1 MSGHEQT
8 LSFAIRFVP
17 VGRPQYPAGHAD
29 RLVMTQRRFPMFN
42 TKIKNQLQSQAAEL
56 SELRQLRDGLNREML
71 TLSIDSTFKIT
82 ACNESFA
89 VALGYTEDQLL
100 GRAMSDI
107 VPQYVSKLPCFH
119 NFRAA
124 VAAGKSITDEYRYL
138 HADGSLVWLN
148 AHWQPIADATGQL
161 SHITAYATNITSR
174 VEKTSENASFIDA
187 LLRSTAVIE
196 FDLTG
201 HVLMAN
207 DQFLKAMGYSLGQ
220 AKGSHHRIFCK
231 PEEASSQK
239 YKDFWS
245 TLNKGEFVAGR
256 FERIDSRGQ
265 TVWLEATY
273 NPVYDT
279 EGRLCKVV
287 KFATVVTD
295 QVAREQE
302 VSKAA
307 QTAFEISQQTD
318 VSAQRGAL
326 VVNDTMHTMRKIAI
340 DMQTASGGV
349 EALGKQSLL
358 ISSIIQTISSIAQQ
372 TNLLALNAAIEAARA
387 GEQGRGFA
395 VVADEVRQLAGR
407 TSTATEEIAT
417 VVLQNQKL
425 VDETVA
431 EMANSKFQAEQGLE
445 LATQAGQVI
454 VEIQDGAKRVVD
466 AVGRFATQVG

>member
-1 MSGHEQT
+1 
-8 LSFAIRFVP
+8 
-17 VGRPQYPAGHAD
+17 
-29 RLVMTQRRFPMFN
+29 MFN

-89 VALGYTEDQLL
+89 RALGYTQNQLL
-100 GRAMSDI
+100 GRAMADI

-124 VAAGKSITDEYRYL
+124 VAAGKSISDEYRYL
-138 HADGSLVWLN
+138 HADGSLVWLH
-148 AHWQPIADATGQL
+148 AHWQPITDMTGRL
-161 SHITAYATNITSR
+161 SHITCYATNITSR
-174 VEKTSENASFIDA
+174 FEKASENASFIDA

-196 FDLTG
+196 FDLSG
-201 HVLMAN
+201 HVLTAN
-207 DQFLKAMGYSLGQ
+207 HQFLKAMGYSLGQ
-220 AKGSHHRIFCK
+220 VKGSHHRIFCT
-231 PEEASSQK
+231 PEETSSQK
-239 YKDFWS
+239 YKDFWAM
-245 TLNKGEFVAGR
+245 LNKGEFVAGR

-279 EGRLCKVV
+279 EGALCKVV

-295 QVAREQE
+295 QVIREQQ
-302 VSKAA
+302 VSEAA

-318 VSAQRGAL
+318 VSAQRGAV
-326 VVNDTMHTMRKIAI
+326 VVNDTMHTMRKIAV
-340 DMQTASGGV
+340 DMQAASGGV

-407 TSTATEEIAT
+407 TSSATEEIAS

-431 EMANSKFQAEQGLE
+431 EMANSKSQAEQGLE
-445 LATQAGQVI
+445 LATQAGEVI
-454 VEIQDGAKRVVD
+454 VEIQDGARRVVD
-466 AVGRFATQVG
+466 AVGKFASQIA

>member
-1 MSGHEQT
+1 
-8 LSFAIRFVP
+8 
-17 VGRPQYPAGHAD
+17 
-29 RLVMTQRRFPMFN
+29 MFN

-82 ACNESFA
+82 ACNENF
-89 VALGYTEDQLL
+89 VEALGYTEDQLL
-100 GRAMSDI
+100 GRAMADI

-138 HADGSLVWLN
+138 HADGSLVWLH
-148 AHWQPIADATGQL
+148 AHWQPIADATGRL

-174 VEKTSENASFIDA
+174 VEKASENASFIDA

-279 EGRLCKVV
+279 EGALCKVV

-302 VSKAA
+302 VSEAA

-326 VVNDTMHTMRKIAI
+326 VVNDTMHTMRKVAI
-340 DMQTASGGV
+340 DMQTAAGGV

>member
-1 MSGHEQT
+1 
-8 LSFAIRFVP
+8 
-17 VGRPQYPAGHAD
+17 
-29 RLVMTQRRFPMFN
+29 MFN
-42 TKIKNQLQSQAAEL
+42 TKIKNQLHSQEAEL

-82 ACNESFA
+82 ACNENFSK
-89 VALGYTEDQLL
+89 ALGHTQDRLV
-100 GRAMSDI
+100 GRAMADI

-124 VAAGKSITDEYRYL
+124 VAAGKSISDEYRYL
-138 HADGSLVWLN
+138 HADGSLVWLH
-148 AHWQPIADATGQL
+148 AHWQPITDATGSL
-161 SHITAYATNITSR
+161 SHIICYATNITSR
-174 VEKTSENASFIDA
+174 VEKASENTSFIDA

-196 FDLTG
+196 FDLSG

-207 DQFLKAMGYSLGQ
+207 DQFLNAMGYNLGQ
-220 AKGSHHRIFCK
+220 AKGSHHRLFCK
-231 PEEASSQK
+231 PEEVSSQK

-279 EGRLCKVV
+279 EGTLCKVV

-302 VSKAA
+302 VSGAA

-318 VSAQRGAL
+318 VSAQRGAV
-326 VVNDTMHTMRKIAI
+326 VVNDTMHTMRKIAV
-340 DMQTASGGV
+340 DMQAASGGV

-407 TSTATEEIAT
+407 TSTATEEIAS

-431 EMANSKFQAEQGLE
+431 EMTNSKSQAEQGLE

-454 VEIQDGAKRVVD
+454 VEIQEGAKRVVD
-466 AVGRFATQVG
+466 AVGRFATQVA

>member
-1 MSGHEQT
+1 MQVNTLDAVGSGN
-8 LSFAIRFVP
+8 
-17 VGRPQYPAGHAD
+17 AGHH
-29 RLVMTQRRFPMFN
+29 
-42 TKIKNQLQSQAAEL
+42 
-56 SELRQLRDGLNREML
+56 
-71 TLSIDSTFKIT
+71 
-82 ACNESFA
+82 
-89 VALGYTEDQLL
+89 ALGYPQDRLRGL
-100 GRAMSDI
+100 AMADI
-107 VPQYVSKLPCFH
+107 VPRYVSKLPCFH

-138 HADGSLVWLN
+138 HADGSLVWLH
-148 AHWQPIADATGQL
+148 AHWQPITDATGRL
-161 SHITAYATNITSR
+161 SHITCYATNITSR
-174 VEKTSENASFIDA
+174 VEKASENASFIDA

-201 HVLMAN
+201 HVIMAN

-231 PEEASSQK
+231 PEEASSQQ
-239 YKDFWS
+239 YKDFWL

-279 EGRLCKVV
+279 EGALCKVV
-287 KFATVVTD
+287 KFAAVVTD

-318 VSAQRGAL
+318 VIAQRGAL
-326 VVNDTMHTMRKIAI
+326 VVNDTMHTMRKIAV
-340 DMQTASGGV
+340 DMQTASRGV

-407 TSTATEEIAT
+407 TSTATEEIAS
-417 VVLQNQKL
+417 VVLQNKKL
-425 VDETVA
+425 VDETIA

-445 LATQAGQVI
+445 LATQAGLVI
-454 VEIQDGAKRVVD
+454 VEIQDGAKSVVD
-466 AVGRFATQVG
+466 AVGAFATHVT

>member
-1 MSGHEQT
+1 
-8 LSFAIRFVP
+8 
-17 VGRPQYPAGHAD
+17 
-29 RLVMTQRRFPMFN
+29 MFN
-42 TKIKNQLQSQAAEL
+42 TRLKSQLKSQEAEL
-56 SELRQLRDGLNREML
+56 SALRQLRDGLNREML
-71 TLSIDSTFKIT
+71 TLSIDSAFAIT
-82 ACNESFA
+82 ACNENFA
-89 VALGYTEDQLL
+89 QALGYTQNQLL
-100 GRAMSDI
+100 GRAMADI
-107 VPQYVSKLPCFH
+107 VPKYVSRLPCFH

-124 VAAGKSITDEYRYL
+124 VAAGKSISDEYRYL
-138 HADGSLVWLN
+138 HADGSLVWLH
-148 AHWQPIADATGQL
+148 AHWQPITDSDGKL
-161 SHITAYATNITSR
+161 SHIICHATNITSR
-174 VEKTSENASFIDA
+174 MEKASENASFIDA

-196 FDLTG
+196 FDLSG

-207 DQFLKAMGYSLGQ
+207 DQFLKAMGYSLSQ

-231 PEEASSQK
+231 PEEASSQR

-279 EGRLCKVV
+279 EGALCKVV

-295 QVAREQE
+295 QVAHEQQ
-302 VSKAA
+302 VSEAA

-318 VSAQRGAL
+318 VTAQRGA
-326 VVNDTMHTMRKIAI
+326 VVVKDTVHTMRKVAV
-340 DMQTASGGV
+340 DMQAASNGV

-395 VVADEVRQLAGR
+395 VVADEVRKLAGR
-407 TSTATEEIAT
+407 TSSATEEIAS

-425 VDETVA
+425 VDETIG
-431 EMANSKFQAEQGLE
+431 EMANSKLQAEQGLE
-445 LATQAGQVI
+445 LATQAGDVI
-454 VEIQDGAKRVVD
+454 VDIQEGARRVVD
-466 AVGRFATQVG
+466 AVGKFTNQIA

>member
-1 MSGHEQT
+1 
-8 LSFAIRFVP
+8 
-17 VGRPQYPAGHAD
+17 
-29 RLVMTQRRFPMFN
+29 MFN

-89 VALGYTEDQLL
+89 EALGYTEDQLL

-138 HADGSLVWLN
+138 HADGSLVWLH
-148 AHWQPIADATGQL
+148 AHWQPIADATGRL
-161 SHITAYATNITSR
+161 SHITCYATNITSR
-174 VEKTSENASFIDA
+174 VEKASENASFIDA

-279 EGRLCKVV
+279 EGALCKVV
-287 KFATVVTD
+287 KFAAVVTD

-302 VSKAA
+302 ISKAA

-326 VVNDTMHTMRKIAI
+326 VVNDTMHTMSKIAV

-349 EALGKQSLL
+349 EALGNQSLL

-407 TSTATEEIAT
+407 TSTATEEIAS

-466 AVGRFATQVG
+466 AVGRFATQVA

>member
-1 MSGHEQT
+1 
-8 LSFAIRFVP
+8 
-17 VGRPQYPAGHAD
+17 
-29 RLVMTQRRFPMFN
+29 MFN

-82 ACNESFA
+82 ACNENFA
-89 VALGYTEDQLL
+89 EALGYTQDRLL
-100 GRAMSDI
+100 GLAMADI

-138 HADGSLVWLN
+138 HADGSLVWLH
-148 AHWQPIADATGQL
+148 AHWQPIADATGRL

-174 VEKTSENASFIDA
+174 VEKASENASFIDA

-231 PEEASSQK
+231 PEEVSSQK

-245 TLNKGEFVAGR
+245 ILNKGEFVAGR

-279 EGRLCKVV
+279 EGALCKVV
-287 KFATVVTD
+287 KFATVVTN

-407 TSTATEEIAT
+407 TSTATEEIAS

-466 AVGRFATQVG
+466 AVGRFATQVA

>member
-1 MSGHEQT
+1 
-8 LSFAIRFVP
+8 
-17 VGRPQYPAGHAD
+17 
-29 RLVMTQRRFPMFN
+29 MFN

-82 ACNESFA
+82 ACNENFA
-89 VALGYTEDQLL
+89 EALGYTEDQLL

-138 HADGSLVWLN
+138 HADGSLVWLH
-148 AHWQPIADATGQL
+148 AHWQPIADATGRL

-201 HVLMAN
+201 YVLMAN

-231 PEEASSQK
+231 PEEASAQK

-279 EGRLCKVV
+279 EGALCKVV

-295 QVAREQE
+295 EVAREQD

-340 DMQTASGGV
+340 DMQAASGGV